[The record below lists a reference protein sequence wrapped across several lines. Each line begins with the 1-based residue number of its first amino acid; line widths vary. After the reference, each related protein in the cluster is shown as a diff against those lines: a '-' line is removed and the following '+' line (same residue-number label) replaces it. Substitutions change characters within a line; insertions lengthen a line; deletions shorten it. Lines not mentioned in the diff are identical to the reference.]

1 MTSKTL
7 EKTEYDQWLD
17 IYQNTR
23 KYLIEKSEQ
32 LVPDLDQID
41 NEIDMISK
49 KINIQTSEKNDIVE
63 RKQ

>member
-1 MTSKTL
+1 
-7 EKTEYDQWLD
+7 
-17 IYQNTR
+17 
-23 KYLIEKSEQ
+23 LIEKSEQ